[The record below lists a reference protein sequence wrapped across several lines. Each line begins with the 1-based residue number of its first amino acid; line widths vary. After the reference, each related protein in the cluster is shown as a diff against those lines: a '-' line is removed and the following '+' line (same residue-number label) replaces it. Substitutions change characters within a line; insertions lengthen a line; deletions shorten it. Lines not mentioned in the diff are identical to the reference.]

1 MRVMCLEWANH
12 AGGVA
17 GGIADG
23 RLTQGDDPVLMTIEV
38 VLEALD

>member
-1 MRVMCLEWANH
+1 MRRDVPGMGKSCS
-12 AGGVA
+12 GVA